1 MKTKRPSA
9 LAVTVVIVCVALLSA
24 FVVSAILIAG
34 YFKDARAETD
44 RVKEMDWQISVEYD
58 SMYLYGKKY
67 VSFEIGEWDCAVGD
81 LIAENGGGVFSSSEV
96 YDAIY
101 TVKGCEE
108 EYDIVYLT
116 TSYEKAPA
124 YYYCLEDRYDH
135 YLDLYEYGFYS
146 EYVAEIETDGGYAAV
161 PLSDEIVGAIN
172 SFTGSDATDDVDPL
186 PYGADDDGP
195 IYVYIEETDAPFRIP
210 IGELMRIDG
219 EYYWDDYEY
228 DYSIGEPET
237 KTDGMIE
244 YEDYPLFAM
253 PDRLDAALDELFG
266 RTDK

>member
-9 LAVTVVIVCVALLSA
+9 LAVTAVIVGVALLSA
-24 FVVSAILIAG
+24 FAVSAILIAG

-44 RVKEMDWQISVEYD
+44 RYKEMDWQLSIEYD
-58 SMYLYGKKY
+58 SMYLYGKRY
-67 VSFEIGEWDCAVGD
+67 VSFEIGQWDCAVGD
-81 LIAENGGGVFSSSEV
+81 LIAEIGGGMFSSSDG

-101 TVKGCEE
+101 KVVGCEE
-108 EYDIVYLT
+108 EYDIVYLNST
-116 TSYEKAPA
+116 YANAPYYFCVEEKYE
-124 YYYCLEDRYDH
+124 H
-135 YLDLYEYGFYS
+135 YIDLYEYGFYS
-146 EYVAEIETDGGYAAV
+146 EYVAEIETDDGYVAV
-161 PLSDEIVGAIN
+161 SLSDEIVDAIN
-172 SFTGSDATDDVDPL
+172 SFSGSDATDDVDPL
-186 PYGADDDGP
+186 PYGAADDGP
-195 IYVYIEETDAPFRIP
+195 IYVYIAETDAPFRIP

-244 YEDYPLFAM
+244 DEDYPLFAM